1 MYTVYILYSNNIH
14 SYYVGYTSMPMD
26 ERLKRHLTNH
36 KGFTG
41 KANDWIAVYT
51 KQQPP
56 SQQQSN

>member
-56 SQQQSN
+56 S